1 MAFGAPVCYDVL
13 IVHVGALFSKGVCY
27 LTKKRK
33 DKKGRILKTGENQ
46 RKNGTYDYRY
56 TDLHGKVRCVYAK
69 TLEKLRK
76 KEAVIQRD
84 LADGLDYAAG
94 EITVSELVD
103 RYINLK
109 RDLSENSLR
118 AYGSVINRIKASP
131 FGQMKVRLVKPS
143 DAKTFYIEL
152 HDSGIKRNTI
162 TIFHSVLRP
171 AFEMAVDDDM
181 VRKNPFKFQ
190 VSDILQ
196 NDSDKRV
203 ALTKEQQAFYLKF
216 VQEESS
222 GNYSDDIE
230 ILLGTGIRVSELYG
244 LTKSDI
250 DFAARLIRIDHQLC
264 RTANKP
270 YFITG
275 PKTPS
280 GVRVI
285 PMSDKVFF
293 ALKRVVN
300 ARITPKVE
308 PIIDG
313 YGGFLFLDKSGMPKV
328 AMHLENHMRGLQKK
342 LNLRYKGAFPRVTPH
357 VLRHTFCTNLQQAG
371 IDVKSLQYLMGH
383 SNVSVTLDV
392 YSHTNF
398 DSVQEAFC
406 KVAASL

>member
-1 MAFGAPVCYDVL
+1 M
-13 IVHVGALFSKGVCY
+13 
-27 LTKKRK
+27 TKKRK

-56 TDLHGKVRCVYAK
+56 TDIHGKVQCVYGK
-69 TLEKLRK
+69 TLEELRK
-76 KEAVIQRD
+76 KESVIQRD
-84 LADGLDYAAG
+84 LADGLDYSAG

-103 RYINLK
+103 RYMNLK
-109 RDLSENSLR
+109 RDLSENTRR
-118 AYGSVINRIKASP
+118 AYGSAINRIKAVT
-131 FGQMKVRLVKPS
+131 FGQMKVRHVKPS

-196 NDSDKRV
+196 NDSEKRI
-203 ALTKEQQAFYLKF
+203 ALTKEQQEAYLQF

-250 DFAARLIRIDHQLC
+250 DFATRLIRIDHQLC

-300 ARITPKVE
+300 TRITPKVE

-398 DSVQEAFC
+398 DAVQEAFC
-406 KVAASL
+406 KVAANL